1 MKNLFVLMVQIIC
14 VSLAQ
19 ITMKYASLNISPL
32 RFTFNT
38 LTKDLLTIFSSP
50 LVICGF
56 ILFTISSLLW
66 IYLLRL
72 HDLGSLLAF
81 SSSSYIVILL
91 LSHMIFGEII
101 SLEKFMGML
110 FIVSGIYLVLRST
123 FQY

>member
-1 MKNLFVLMVQIIC
+1 MKSLIVLIMQIIC

-19 ITMKYASLNISPL
+19 ITMKYAALNLRPL

-38 LTKDLLTIFSSP
+38 LSRDMLTIFSSP
-50 LVICGF
+50 WVICGF
-56 ILFTISSLLW
+56 TLFSISSLLW

-72 HDLGSLLAF
+72 HDLGTLLAF
-81 SSSSYIVILL
+81 SSFSYIIILL

-110 FIVSGIYLVLRST
+110 FIVSGIYLVLRAT
-123 FQY
+123 FPH

>member
-1 MKNLFVLMVQIIC
+1 MKSLIVLIMQIIC

-19 ITMKYASLNISPL
+19 ITMKYASLNLRPL

-38 LTKDLLTIFSSP
+38 LSRDMLTIFSSP
-50 LVICGF
+50 WVICGF
-56 ILFTISSLLW
+56 TLFSISSLLW

-81 SSSSYIVILL
+81 SSFSYIIILL

-110 FIVSGIYLVLRST
+110 FIVSGIYLVLRAT
-123 FQY
+123 FPH